1 MARNER
7 AGGEAMP
14 PSSSSSRLRA
24 GIDPFLVVCRC
35 FSFVTTLT
43 AILCIAVNVLSAIRS
58 AREGFDV
65 LEYWAG
71 RSMLQ
76 ILVAVMTRAL
86 PDYSAS
92 QKDLILLQNIP
103 SYLLLACGVVY
114 VVSAREFYI
123 LAFSNEHANY

>member
-1 MARNER
+1 MLQ
-7 AGGEAMP
+7 
-14 PSSSSSRLRA
+14 LRHDSYCHSLHCRQRSLRHPVRQGRIRY
-24 GIDPFLVVCRC
+24 GIFRRYAVV
-35 FSFVTTLT
+35 
-43 AILCIAVNVLSAIRS
+43 IAFFAVVADTEWGSITK
-58 AREGFDV
+58 FWKV

-114 VVSAREFYI
+114 VVSAR
-123 LAFSNEHANY
+123 